1 MFKELE
7 ERINE
12 SIKEKNLF
20 VDTIYIEK
28 KEGLNNLNI
37 CIDSKK
43 ERIDVE
49 KITEITKII
58 NPIVDE
64 SDIVSKNDIDVV
76 DIYSKEKGDKKDRR

>member
-1 MFKELE
+1 M
-7 ERINE
+7 
-12 SIKEKNLF
+12 
-20 VDTIYIEK
+20 
-28 KEGLNNLNI
+28 NI

-76 DIYSKEKGDKKDRR
+76 DIYSKEKGDKKDE